1 MEVKLNDFF
10 KSEGMGEKITKSF
23 MEIDI
28 DGDKALNLAKELLK
42 GFRRKVKG
50 EDARKDDKSGTDI
63 SAV

>member
-50 EDARKDDKSGTDI
+50 EATRK
-63 SAV
+63 